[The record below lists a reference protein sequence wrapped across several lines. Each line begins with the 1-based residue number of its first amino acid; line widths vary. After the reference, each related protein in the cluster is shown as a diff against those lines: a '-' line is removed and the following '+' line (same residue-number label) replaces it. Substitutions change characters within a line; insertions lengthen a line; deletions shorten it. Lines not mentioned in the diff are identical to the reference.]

1 MRKRMTLIPR
11 EFLTR
16 HPDLAYMGED
26 VRCGGYYL
34 VTEGYEAKNPDRI
47 IDSPPPDKTSLLR
60 MAMGFY
66 HCGLTPIVEIT
77 YAN

>member
-1 MRKRMTLIPR
+1 MAEKLSRRKAAKGGNVGRTDSANEGRSDRRTDEMRKRMTLIPR

-34 VTEGYEAKNPDRI
+34 VTEGSEAKK
-47 IDSPPPDKTSLLR
+47 S
-60 MAMGFY
+60 
-66 HCGLTPIVEIT
+66 
-77 YAN
+77 